1 MPVPGPRAALLAALL
16 LAACGNAAP
25 GQDAGGAAAP
35 LPADIV
41 RALQT
46 DERVLDCP
54 GAMAAGGFAADW
66 VRVRRVD
73 LDGQGAV
80 DWLVEG
86 VHPCLRRD
94 GLADWWLYADDGAQR
109 RLLQA
114 IRDARA
120 VRVLGAP
127 AGPAVLRV
135 ETASGASVLRFDHAG
150 SGGPA
155 RGPR

>member
-1 MPVPGPRAALLAALL
+1 MARRVALLACSLL
-16 LAACGNAAP
+16 LAACGATPRPAA
-25 GQDAGGAAAP
+25 GQDAAP

-109 RLLQA
+109 RLLQP
-114 IRDARA
+114 IRDARS
-120 VRVLGAP
+120 VRVLAAP
-127 AGPAVLRV
+127 AGPAALRV
-135 ETASGASVLRFDHAG
+135 ETASGARVLRYGQAG
-150 SGGPA
+150 H
-155 RGPR
+155 

>member
-1 MPVPGPRAALLAALL
+1 MGRHVALLACSLL
-16 LAACGNAAP
+16 LVACGAAP
-25 GQDAGGAAAP
+25 RPAAGQEAAP

-54 GAMAAGGFAADW
+54 GALAAGGFAADW

-86 VHPCLRRD
+86 LHPCLRRD
-94 GLADWWLYADDGAQR
+94 GRADWWLYADDGPQR
-109 RLLQA
+109 RLLER

-120 VRVLGAP
+120 VEVLPAP
-127 AGPAVLRV
+127 AGAAAALRV
-135 ETASGASVLRFDHAG
+135 ETASGARVLRYG
-150 SGGPA
+150 QGGH
-155 RGPR
+155 

>member
-1 MPVPGPRAALLAALL
+1 MAKGHARRAALLAGCLL
-16 LAACGNAAP
+16 LAACGAAP
-25 GQDAGGAAAP
+25 RPAVGQEAAP

-54 GAMAAGGFAADW
+54 GALAGSGFAADW
-66 VRVRRVD
+66 VHVRRVD

-94 GLADWWLYADDGAQR
+94 GLADWWVYADDGPQR
-109 RLLQA
+109 RLLQP
-114 IRDARA
+114 IRDARS
-120 VRVLGAP
+120 VQVLDAP
-127 AGPAVLRV
+127 AGPAALRV
-135 ETASGASVLRFDHAG
+135 ETASGARVLRYDDAG
-150 SGGPA
+150 N
-155 RGPR
+155 